1 MQAHLLELP
10 LALAVKEAEPKA
22 SEPFAL
28 AAREERGGRCQLLP
42 PARPRAPRPDRR
54 EIPRV
59 V

>member
-42 PARPRAPRPDRR
+42 LKVILKVPAAPPTVRCT
-54 EIPRV
+54 
-59 V
+59 